1 MNILDEIKIIENYN
15 AGVSEIV
22 SLIKETNRDL
32 KNQIGNLNV
41 EIIDLTNLVSSL
53 REENFGLLARNIQ
66 LETMQNKNSNN
77 SSKPPSTDNNKKP
90 LNSRKKT
97 GRSSGGQSGHE
108 GSTLLKIENPD
119 NIIDIKNETCNCGC
133 NLSDIDGKIK
143 TRQVFD
149 LPQVFINVTEY
160 RTHEVLC
167 PDCKQVHKTEF
178 PVTISQPVQYGDNLQ
193 ALMVYLSNYQLV
205 PLARTTEIIKTLT
218 GKNISQGT
226 VVNANNRLYNSLE
239 MFEDAIKDKLKNAE
253 VLHVDE
259 SGLRLKGKINW
270 VHVASTSR
278 ITHYAIHKKR
288 GAIATNE
295 IGILPDFEGTMVH
308 DHWKPYYTF
317 KNCTHAECNAHNMR
331 ILKGISENFGHIWA
345 VDMGNLLVDIK
356 REVDSLKS
364 RGVTFMAESNIK
376 AYDGKYKTIIAQGKI
391 EDGEKSSG
399 MLLTKTGKPVKSDAL
414 KLLRKLEEYDV
425 ETLSFMYDFNIPF
438 DNNLAERD
446 IRMVKLRQKI
456 SGCFRSDN
464 GGSLFCR
471 IRSYIST
478 CNKNG
483 EDIMESLKSAIK
495 GEPFI
500 PEKL

>member
-1 MNILDEIKIIENYN
+1 
-15 AGVSEIV
+15 
-22 SLIKETNRDL
+22 
-32 KNQIGNLNV
+32 
-41 EIIDLTNLVSSL
+41 
-53 REENFGLLARNIQ
+53 
-66 LETMQNKNSNN
+66 
-77 SSKPPSTDNNKKP
+77 
-90 LNSRKKT
+90 
-97 GRSSGGQSGHE
+97 
-108 GSTLLKIENPD
+108 
-119 NIIDIKNETCNCGC
+119 
-133 NLSDIDGKIK
+133 
-143 TRQVFD
+143 
-149 LPQVFINVTEY
+149 
-160 RTHEVLC
+160 
-167 PDCKQVHKTEF
+167 
-178 PVTISQPVQYGDNLQ
+178 
-193 ALMVYLSNYQLV
+193 MVYLSNYQLV
-205 PLARTTEIIKTLT
+205 PLARTTEIIRTLT

-226 VVNANNRLYNSLE
+226 IVNANKHLYDSLE
-239 MFEDAIKDKLKNAE
+239 IFEDAIKDKLKNAE

-278 ITHYAIHKKR
+278 VTHYAMHKKR

-317 KNCTHAECNAHNMR
+317 TNCTHAECNAHNMR

-345 VDMGNLLVDIK
+345 VDMGSLLIDIK
-356 REVDSLKS
+356 RDVDSLKS
-364 RGVTFMAESNIK
+364 KGLTLMAEINIK
-376 AYDGKYKTIIAQGKI
+376 AYDEKYKTIIAQGKI
-391 EDGEKSSG
+391 EDAEKSSVI
-399 MLLTKTGKPVKSDAL
+399 LSTKTGKPVKSDAF
-414 KLLRKLEEYDV
+414 KLLRKLEEYNV

-483 EDIMESLKSAIK
+483 QDIMESLKSAIK
-495 GEPFI
+495 GVPFI

>member
-22 SLIKETNRDL
+22 SLIKETNR
-32 KNQIGNLNV
+32 
-41 EIIDLTNLVSSL
+41 ELTNRINSLTPEIKAL
-53 REENFGLLARNIQ
+53 REENVRLLARNIQ

-97 GRSSGGQSGHE
+97 GRSSGGQSGHH

-119 NIIDIKNETCNCGC
+119 NIIDIKKEICNCGC
-133 NLSDIDGKIK
+133 NLSDIEGKIK

-149 LPQVFINVTEY
+149 LPQIFINVTEY
-160 RTHEVLC
+160 RTHEVVC

-226 VVNANNRLYNSLE
+226 VINANNRIYDSLKI
-239 MFEDAIKDKLKNAE
+239 FEDAIKDKLKSAE

-278 ITHYAIHKKR
+278 VTHYAIHKKR

-317 KNCTHAECNAHNMR
+317 TNCTHAECNAHNMR
-331 ILKGISENFGHIWA
+331 ILKGISESFGHIWA
-345 VDMGNLLVDIK
+345 VDMGSLLVDIK

-364 RGVTFMAESNIK
+364 KGLTSMAEINIK
-376 AYDGKYKTIIAQGKI
+376 AYDEKYKTIIAQGKI
-391 EDGEKSSG
+391 EDAEKSFVILS
-399 MLLTKTGKPVKSDAL
+399 TKTGKPVKSDAL
-414 KLLRKLEEYDV
+414 KLLRKLEDYDV

-483 EDIMESLKSAIK
+483 QDIMESLRSAIK
-495 GEPFI
+495 GVPFI